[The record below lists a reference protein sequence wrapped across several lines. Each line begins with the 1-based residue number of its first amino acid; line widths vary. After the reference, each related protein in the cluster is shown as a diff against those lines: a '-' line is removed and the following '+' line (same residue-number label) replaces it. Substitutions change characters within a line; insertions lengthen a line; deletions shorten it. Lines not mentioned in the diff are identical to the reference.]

1 MRMTLTGHRQEFRI
15 SLMLRTRVASTL
27 LAIALASGGFA
38 QLPVQPVA
46 AAASTVIEDA
56 VVVLNLPY
64 AEAYGRDED
73 EAAYYDWNTYDE
85 GGQGYRLPRSGRAQY
100 ISGFGGG
107 NGSAVITEDG
117 GCSVKSA
124 TGAIWCFGRNSLDG
138 DGTRR
143 DIPVPRM
150 VPGIEATEIEYIS
163 TARNSYLYYY
173 PSEGSTQTWGPGFG
187 FYGICALS
195 EGGVVKCWGKTGS
208 ESMLSPTNVIDGNV
222 ARLFTDGAITHDGAV
237 LSWDRSNLDG
247 SSAMML
253 KQIGVLPVGTSIGE
267 IRLVRSHL
275 GRGQNSTYHYIGESS
290 RPYVRELSYV
300 NTLFGMIDDS
310 PVTISGWGNEPLAT
324 SFASRFTDA
333 SELDHEVLP
342 SDPQLA
348 SGFSGL
354 GLVEVG
360 ELDSTGEPISSSGI
374 QCLRDGRDVMCVRG
388 QQGSDSNRYG
398 AVTSEDSGLDVYR
411 WRQYRYLTV
420 PEFENRFLIP
430 EGVAEGPDTTV
441 ATHAWACSILSTGKV
456 NCGPVAWYEA
466 PDPAID
472 QWRYSSDAFVRNDR
486 NLDGYL
492 SLGTEMPINCGV
504 GFQCDFDAEKLS
516 IVGNYVTAIGT
527 LTRTPRT
534 SVTVGGAV
542 AFDDGTVVS
551 GGTVSWRSSDG
562 LLSSSATIQ
571 SNGSFS
577 LPARSGDG
585 RISFGV
591 NYENYVGCPAAWSE
605 VEVVEMEQRACVTQ
619 LQSATIDVALTG
631 SLTGRQVTLPTVV
644 GESRTISLRFG
655 DGETPIAGVRL
666 SGSAQG
672 ECVITEAVGLGGLY
686 ACPSF
691 HIGNYEGE
699 RPTLKTGA
707 DGTATIWMPTGE
719 DVALTAS
726 MIEADGITWSDT
738 LDSFYDD
745 GSNPDPYLFPGL
757 IVAETPAPM
766 TILRGQ
772 LATIDSAVLV
782 DGIDPAY
789 GLNAALE
796 PVDSVN
802 STCASSDE
810 LQDTSDE
817 SGEVTFTACP
827 SGSGVWRV
835 VSTDGSFFPS
845 APFEITVT
853 SPPMVSSI
861 SLRGATLDEA
871 FSPSD
876 FSYDGYF
883 TGSSVRFTVRLESAA
898 RRARVITPK
907 CNRPTSGVR
916 SCTGSVTLNGVTDV
930 YTFNLRRHP

>member
-1 MRMTLTGHRQEFRI
+1 MIRWRGI
-15 SLMLRTRVASTL
+15 SSILAVVLAGASS
-27 LAIALASGGFA
+27 ALAR
-38 QLPVQPVA
+38 VEPVA
-46 AAASTVIEDA
+46 AVTSTVIEDA

-64 AEAYGRDED
+64 AEASGWEEE
-73 EAAYYDWNTYDE
+73 EARYYDWNNGYSY
-85 GGQGYRLPRSGRAQY
+85 GGGYRLPRSGRAQY

-107 NGSAVITEDG
+107 NQSAVVTSDG
-117 GCSVKSA
+117 GCAVKSA
-124 TGAIWCFGRNSLDG
+124 TGAVWCFGRNSLDG

-143 DIPVPRM
+143 DIPVPRL
-150 VPGIEATEIEYIS
+150 VPGIEASAIEYVS
-163 TARNSYLYYY
+163 ENHYSYLHYY
-173 PSEGSTQTWGPGFG
+173 PAEGPTQTDGTSFN
-187 FYGICALS
+187 FNGICALS
-195 EGGVVKCWGKTGS
+195 EAGAVKCWGQVGS
-208 ESMLSPTNVIDGNV
+208 ESVLTPTTVSVDHGNV
-222 ARLFTDGAITHDGAV
+222 AQLFPDGALTSDGE
-237 LSWDRSNLDG
+237 LLTWDRSIADG
-247 SSAMML
+247 SGLVTL
-253 KQIGVLPVGTSIGE
+253 KQIGVMPEVSTLSDVK
-267 IRLVRSHL
+267 LVRSHFQKEYQ
-275 GRGQNSTYHYIGESS
+275 RTRHNYGESWP
-290 RPYVRELSYV
+290 RPEVREYSYVRP
-300 NTLFGMIDDS
+300 LFGKLNGNL
-310 PVTISGWGNEPLAT
+310 VALSGWDNEPLAT
-324 SFASRFTDA
+324 QFASRFTDA
-333 SELDHEVLP
+333 GELEHEVLL
-342 SDPQLA
+342 SDPELA
-348 SGFSGL
+348 SGFSPL
-354 GLVEVG
+354 GLVEIRNLEVV
-360 ELDSTGEPISSSGI
+360 SEPISSSQI
-374 QCLRDGRDVMCVRG
+374 QCVRDGGQVLCERG
-388 QQGSDSNRYG
+388 STESGSGIDGS
-398 AVTSEDSGLDVYR
+398 VTSEESGLEVYY
-411 WRQYRYLTV
+411 WSQYREVVV
-420 PEFENRFLIP
+420 PAFENRFVLP
-430 EGVAEGPDTTV
+430 ADAEVGSDKTV
-441 ATHAWACSILSTGKV
+441 ATPAWACSIRSTGTV
-456 NCGPVAWYEA
+456 DCGPVAWYA
-466 PDPAID
+466 TPDPAGE
-472 QWRYSSDAFVRNDR
+472 QWVYMSDAFIRNDR
-486 NLDGYL
+486 NLDGRL
-492 SLGTEMPINCGV
+492 SVGTELPINCGV

-516 IVGNYVTAIGT
+516 VVGDFVTAIGT

-571 SNGSFS
+571 PNGSFS

-591 NYENYVGCPAAWSE
+591 NYGDYVGCPAAWSE
-605 VEVVEMEQRACVTQ
+605 VDVLDMEQPACVTQ
-619 LQSATIDVALTG
+619 LESATIDVALTG

-719 DVALTAS
+719 DIALTAS

-745 GSNPDPYLFPGL
+745 GPNPDPYLFPGL

-766 TILRGQ
+766 TIMRGQ

-827 SGSGVWRV
+827 SGSGEWRV

-861 SLRGATLDEA
+861 SLRGATLDET
-871 FSPSD
+871 FTSSV
-876 FSYDGYF
+876 FSYEGYF

-898 RRARVITPK
+898 RRARVTTPR
-907 CNRPTSGVR
+907 CSRPVSGVR
-916 SCTGSVTLNGVTDV
+916 SCTVSVALNGVTDV
-930 YTFNLRRHP
+930 YTFNLRRNP